1 MENATHAESPN
12 DQYYMQEAIRLAALG
27 QGYAEPNPM
36 VGCVLV
42 RDGTII
48 GKGYHRKFGGPHAE
62 IDALSSLGTESAV
75 GATAYVS
82 LEPCC
87 HHGKTPPCTESL
99 IESGVKRVV
108 FAMEDPFPKVSGG
121 GAVALRDAG
130 IEVTGDVM
138 RDEASLLNA
147 PYIKRT
153 TTGKPWVIAKW
164 AMTGD
169 GKIATRTGDSQWI
182 TNPESRLDV
191 HRTRSKVDG
200 ILTGM
205 GTVRADNPMLDA
217 RLADPEAEVPRV
229 ARRIVFCRTSI
240 PSMDSKLLSTAKEIP
255 VELLV
260 GPSIDEK
267 DLSQA
272 ERAGAKIKRIE
283 TENSK
288 EFINAGLLDLGN
300 CGMTNLLIE
309 AGGELLASFVEADE
323 IDEYHIYVGAML
335 LGNQQ
340 ALSPLGG
347 VGVDKIT
354 QATRLKLQQIE
365 THQEDVKIV
374 YRRLH
379 SKDERR

>member
-1 MENATHAESPN
+1 
-12 DQYYMQEAIRLAALG
+12 
-27 QGYAEPNPM
+27 
-36 VGCVLV
+36 
-42 RDGTII
+42 
-48 GKGYHRKFGGPHAE
+48 
-62 IDALSSLGTESAV
+62 
-75 GATAYVS
+75 
-82 LEPCC
+82 
-87 HHGKTPPCTESL
+87 
-99 IESGVKRVV
+99 
-108 FAMEDPFPKVSGG
+108 
-121 GAVALRDAG
+121 
-130 IEVTGDVM
+130 
-138 RDEASLLNA
+138 
-147 PYIKRT
+147 
-153 TTGKPWVIAKW
+153 
-164 AMTGD
+164 
-169 GKIATRTGDSQWI
+169 
-182 TNPESRLDV
+182 
-191 HRTRSKVDG
+191 
-200 ILTGM
+200 M

-283 TENSK
+283 TKNSK
-288 EFINAGLLDLGN
+288 EFITAGLLDLGN
-300 CGMTNLLIE
+300 RGMTNLLIE

-374 YRRLH
+374 YRKLH

>member
-1 MENATHAESPN
+1 
-12 DQYYMQEAIRLAALG
+12 
-27 QGYAEPNPM
+27 
-36 VGCVLV
+36 
-42 RDGTII
+42 
-48 GKGYHRKFGGPHAE
+48 
-62 IDALSSLGTESAV
+62 
-75 GATAYVS
+75 
-82 LEPCC
+82 
-87 HHGKTPPCTESL
+87 
-99 IESGVKRVV
+99 
-108 FAMEDPFPKVSGG
+108 MEDPFPKVSGG

-138 RDEASLLNA
+138 RDEASRLNA

-217 RLADPEAEVPRV
+217 RLADPDAEVPRV

-240 PSMDSKLLSTAKEIP
+240 PSTDSKLLSTAKEIP

-283 TENSK
+283 KKNSK
-288 EFINAGLLDLGN
+288 EFICAGLLDLGN
-300 CGMTNLLIE
+300 RGMTNLLIE

-323 IDEYHIYVGAML
+323 IDEYHIYIGAML

-347 VGVDKIT
+347 VGVDKIA
-354 QATRLKLQQIE
+354 QAARLKLQQIE

-374 YRRLH
+374 YRKRH
-379 SKDERR
+379 SKDERRQ